1 MGFKKNKVKNTFS
14 RQDENWELMTIIGV
28 PWTECDKISDEDRN
42 YLLARATEIK
52 VHLEAEQEK
61 KRQQEKDYVDQI
73 VANAKPNPDSAEP
86 PSVKLGA
93 NY

>member
-42 YLLARATEIK
+42 TTSITSIWSITK
-52 VHLEAEQEK
+52 V
-61 KRQQEKDYVDQI
+61 
-73 VANAKPNPDSAEP
+73 S
-86 PSVKLGA
+86 
-93 NY
+93 